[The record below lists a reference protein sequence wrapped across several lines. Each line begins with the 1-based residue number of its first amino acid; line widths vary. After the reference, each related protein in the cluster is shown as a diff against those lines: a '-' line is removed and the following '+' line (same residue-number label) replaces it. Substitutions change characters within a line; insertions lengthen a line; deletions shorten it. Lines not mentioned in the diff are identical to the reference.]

1 MSISSAILGFA
12 VVAGLITI
20 VPGLDTA
27 MVLRSTISHGRRHG
41 FATAIGVSTGAL
53 IWGAGAAVG
62 VSALL
67 VASTVAYTCVRVAGA
82 AYMIW
87 LGLRLLARASHGAK
101 EAPEFDS
108 RPTGQSIVGSWR
120 RGLITNLLNPKIGA
134 FYIAVLPQFIPPH
147 VSHLAFGLLLAL
159 VHDLE
164 ASVWFTTI
172 ILGVHAVRS
181 LLRRRDTQ
189 RAVDG
194 ATGLALLGFGIKL
207 GLASK

>member
-1 MSISSAILGFA
+1 VSISSAILGFA
-12 VVAGLITI
+12 LVAGLITI

-41 FATAIGVSTGAL
+41 FATAIGVSSGAL

-67 VASTVAYTCVRVAGA
+67 VASTFAYTCVRIAGA
-82 AYMIW
+82 VYMIW
-87 LGLRLLARASHGAK
+87 LGVRLLARVAHGAGAAL
-101 EAPEFDS
+101 ELDS
-108 RPTGQSIVGSWR
+108 PPTGQTLVGSWR
-120 RGLITNLLNPKIGA
+120 RGLTTNLLNPKIGA

-164 ASVWFTTI
+164 SIIWFTAI
-172 ILGVHAVRS
+172 ILAVHSVRS
-181 LLRRRDTQ
+181 LLQRRSTQ

-194 ATGLALLGFGIKL
+194 VTGLALLGFGIKL
-207 GLASK
+207 GLSSK